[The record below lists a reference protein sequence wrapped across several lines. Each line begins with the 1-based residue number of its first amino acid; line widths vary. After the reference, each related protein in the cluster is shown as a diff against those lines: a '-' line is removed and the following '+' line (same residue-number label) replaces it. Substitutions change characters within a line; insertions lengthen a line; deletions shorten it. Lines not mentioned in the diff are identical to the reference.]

1 VRLVVH
7 LLGIEKADNSVK
19 NAGFNHIIDKV
30 DLAPI
35 PLKISFGRLSYGIA
49 RL

>member
-1 VRLVVH
+1 MVH

-35 PLKISFGRLSYGIA
+35 PLKIGLEDLSYGIA

>member
-7 LLGIEKADNSVK
+7 LLGIEKAHNSVK
-19 NAGFNHIIDKV
+19 NAGNNIIAQADI
-30 DLAPI
+30 API